1 LKKKKKESLLF
12 IQMRINLSIFMS
24 FSWRDFQTIIFL
36 ISSLLNTTTTTTA
49 TTTTATATMMRQVFL
64 VTSKR
69 AKFKTSINL
78 CKACTTNF
86 ENGNLL
92 RLSLSYTSIIAN
104 QTIGLIHAQIKL
116 CIMDLDNLNLINLCN
131 DTLFSGSRLS

>member
-1 LKKKKKESLLF
+1 
-12 IQMRINLSIFMS
+12 MS

-36 ISSLLNTTTTTTA
+36 ISSLLNTTTTTTATATTTTA

-78 CKACTTNF
+78 W
-86 ENGNLL
+86 L
-92 RLSLSYTSIIAN
+92 
-104 QTIGLIHAQIKL
+104 AQQISKMGTYFD
-116 CIMDLDNLNLINLCN
+116 CP
-131 DTLFSGSRLS
+131 